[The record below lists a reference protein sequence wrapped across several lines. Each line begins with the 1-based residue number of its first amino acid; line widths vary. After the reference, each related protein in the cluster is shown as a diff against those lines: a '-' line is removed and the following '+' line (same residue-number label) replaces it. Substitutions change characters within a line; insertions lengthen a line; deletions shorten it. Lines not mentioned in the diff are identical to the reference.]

1 MISLKWPSN
10 NGSSTGYDVPSP
22 DACIKYLAYIPRE
35 NKVEI
40 LTLFYYTERSNL
52 EDSSSYGGGGGYRGG
67 SGGYGGGGRRFG
79 GNRFGGPRP
88 FKPSPVR
95 VGEEYEVKI
104 ESMSKRGDSGVA
116 RVQGLVIF
124 VASTKVGDSVKIR
137 ITKVGRGY
145 ATAEV
150 AGQAAAGE
158 AVAEAPTADAE
169 ESGDMESE
177 TEEEE
182 ETNE

>member
-1 MISLKWPSN
+1 MNATLKYQT
-10 NGSSTGYDVPSP
+10 NGASRVTGFLRHMPVLNIWLVP
-22 DACIKYLAYIPRE
+22 ARG

-40 LTLFYYTERSNL
+40 LTQFYYTERSNL
-52 EDSSSYGGGGGYRGG
+52 EDNSSYGGGGGYRGG
-67 SGGYGGGGRRFG
+67 YGGGGGGGRRFG

-95 VGEEYEVKI
+95 VGEEYDVKI

-124 VASTKVGDSVKIR
+124 VAGTNVGDSVKIR

-150 AGQAAAGE
+150 AGQATAGE
-158 AVAEAPTADAE
+158 AAAEAPAAGPE
-169 ESGDMESE
+169 ESGDMNSGA
-177 TEEEE
+177 EEE
-182 ETNE
+182 NNA

>member
-1 MISLKWPSN
+1 M
-10 NGSSTGYDVPSP
+10 
-22 DACIKYLAYIPRE
+22 
-35 NKVEI
+35 
-40 LTLFYYTERSNL
+40 

-67 SGGYGGGGRRFG
+67 SGGYGGGRRFG

-95 VGEEYEVKI
+95 VGEEYDVKI

-124 VASTKVGDSVKIR
+124 VAGTNVGDSVKIR

-158 AVAEAPTADAE
+158 AAAEAPAE
-169 ESGDMESE
+169 EPESGDMDSGA
-177 TEEEE
+177 EEEE
-182 ETNE
+182 ETQ

>member
-1 MISLKWPSN
+1 M
-10 NGSSTGYDVPSP
+10 
-22 DACIKYLAYIPRE
+22 
-35 NKVEI
+35 
-40 LTLFYYTERSNL
+40 
-52 EDSSSYGGGGGYRGG
+52 EDSSSYGGSSGSGGYRGG
-67 SGGYGGGGRRFG
+67 YGGGGGGRRFG

-95 VGEEYEVKI
+95 VGEEYDVKI

-124 VASTKVGDSVKIR
+124 VAGTNVGDNVKIR

-150 AGQAAAGE
+150 AGQAAAAADG
-158 AVAEAPTADAE
+158 AMTEAPAAEPE
-169 ESGDMESE
+169 ESGDMDSGA
-177 TEEEE
+177 EEEG
-182 ETNE
+182 NSA